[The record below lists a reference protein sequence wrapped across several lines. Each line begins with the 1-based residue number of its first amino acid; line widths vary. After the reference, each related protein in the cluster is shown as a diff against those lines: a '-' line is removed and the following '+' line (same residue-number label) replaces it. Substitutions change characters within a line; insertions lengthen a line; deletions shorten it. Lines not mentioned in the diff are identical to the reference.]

1 MCRAVLVWYN
11 NTSPFTLFSLVLEY
25 DEGQKEITIFIFF
38 TSSRPQPIPIYLQD
52 IDFSFDPFFWSK
64 LGVLRYLFYWMMR
77 ISIPQIPRKL
87 TLGNQPRLEIPI
99 CYKFIA
105 P

>member
-1 MCRAVLVWYN
+1 M
-11 NTSPFTLFSLVLEY
+11 LEY

-64 LGVLRYLFYWMMR
+64 LGVLRYLFLLDDANFNSSDPEETYIGQPTAFR
-77 ISIPQIPRKL
+77 NS
-87 TLGNQPRLEIPI
+87 TLL
-99 CYKFIA
+99 
-105 P
+105 